1 MFVASPAHSSVSVS
15 SVLVLQLLSLAGR
28 SNVLVC
34 RVIVELQQVE
44 PSLALGPGI
53 DMQQVQG
60 LVNEM
65 GTNLSPG
72 AQNLMDMV
80 QFQQQVRGNDI
91 TRSPYKLPVDN
102 RF

>member
-1 MFVASPAHSSVSVS
+1 MC
-15 SVLVLQLLSLAGR
+15 Q
-28 SNVLVC
+28 
-34 RVIVELQQVE
+34 VIVELQQVE

-80 QFQQQVRGNDI
+80 QFQQQVSGNDI

-102 RF
+102 CF